1 MFLLPAV
8 ALVGGNCNN
17 GENCGAD
24 YLNLNNAAGN
34 ANWNIGASNFFSY
47 RSV

>member
-8 ALVGGNCNN
+8 ALVGGNCNV
-17 GENCGAD
+17 GEYCGAD
-24 YLNLNNAAGN
+24 YLSLSDSAGN
-34 ANWNIGASNFFSY
+34 ASWNIGASNFFSY